1 MRRLLSTALIVVL
14 AGCAARSGLA
24 TAQQRPDPPP
34 YRILV
39 SNDDG
44 VRAPGIAAV
53 AQVLQAIGDVTIVA
67 PAENQSGKGH
77 SIVIS
82 EPVFRE
88 DLTLPNGM
96 RAIGLTA
103 TPASTVNIAIRNI
116 VRPKP
121 DLVVS
126 GINRGYNLA
135 YSAYLAGTVGAAR
148 EGAIHGVPAI
158 AASLSEEA
166 APRDFV
172 AAAEEVLGVA
182 RRVKQYGLPAG
193 AFLNVNIPGVP
204 PGGYKGYMVTTQA
217 KAKSGDESFAEM
229 KHPSGRTIYWNVFKE
244 GAGTAPQ
251 GTDAWA
257 VSQGYVSVT
266 PVRLGKEDPSQM
278 DTWRQIFK

>member
-1 MRRLLSTALIVVL
+1 MRRALFAITAIAV
-14 AGCAARSGLA
+14 AGCALRGGAL
-24 TAQQRPDPPP
+24 AQQRPDPPP

-53 AQVLQAIGDVTIVA
+53 AQILQAIGDVHIVG

-77 SIVIS
+77 SIVTS

-88 DLTLPNGM
+88 DITLPNGM

-116 VRPKP
+116 MKPRP

-135 YSAYLAGTVGAAR
+135 YSVYLSGTAGAAR

-158 AASLSEEA
+158 AASLAEEA
-166 APRDFV
+166 MPRDVV

-182 RRVKQYGLPAG
+182 RRVKQYGLPPG
-193 AFLNVNIPGVP
+193 VFLNVNIPGVP
-204 PGGYKGYMVTTQA
+204 QGGYKGYMVTTQA
-217 KAKSGDESFAEM
+217 RAKSGDESFAEM

-257 VSQGYVSVT
+257 VGQGYVSVT
-266 PVRLGKEDPSQM
+266 PMRLSEEDASQM
-278 DTWRQIFK
+278 DTWRAILKQ

>member
-217 KAKSGDESFAEM
+217 KAKSGDESFAET

-244 GAGTAPQ
+244 GAGAAPQ

-266 PVRLGKEDPSQM
+266 PMRLGEEDPAQM